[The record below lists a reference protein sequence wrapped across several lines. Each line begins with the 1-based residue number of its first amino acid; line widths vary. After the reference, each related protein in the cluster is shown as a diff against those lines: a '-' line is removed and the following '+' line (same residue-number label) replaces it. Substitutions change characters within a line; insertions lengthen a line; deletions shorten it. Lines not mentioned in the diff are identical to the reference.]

1 MEHKKLRRGNIFLNS
16 NMRYTAIL
24 LSAFILFLLQNSPV
38 FAQTEGFLPFNS
50 GKIYYK
56 VQGEGTPILFVHAGF
71 QDHNMWNPQVAHFS
85 KKHKVIVFDVPGH
98 GATVSDTARPQA
110 AAVIKAVMDGLHI
123 EKAVVVGLSLGGA
136 MAIDFAVQH
145 PQRVQKLV
153 LAGSGLSGWDENR
166 KVDTT
171 TTQYVTALFDALG
184 KKDTALAATIFVK
197 NWFAGPTRTKEQL
210 APNLWDSGYAV
221 TYQNMR
227 KHKISG
233 WPRFAQPAAIH
244 SLKTLP
250 MPVLILTGTIDMPE
264 VLLMNAW
271 LKEHIPNARQV
282 LMPGQAHMLNLEDPV
297 QFNKLIEDFIKQPS

>member
-1 MEHKKLRRGNIFLNS
+1 MRRGNIFLNS
-16 NMRYTAIL
+16 NMKLSGLPL
-24 LSAFILFLLQNSPV
+24 LFYAFFLLCCSSG
-38 FAQTEGFLPFNS
+38 FAQTNGFLPFNA

-56 VQGEGTPILFVHAGF
+56 VQGTGAPLVFVHAGF
-71 QDHNMWNPQVAHFS
+71 QGHAMWAPQVAHFS
-85 KKHKVIVFDVPGH
+85 KNYKVVVFDVPGH

-110 AAVIKAVMDGLHI
+110 AAVIKAVMDGLNI
-123 EKAVVVGLSLGGA
+123 EKATVVGLSLGGA

-145 PQRVQKLV
+145 PERVQHLI
-153 LAGSGLSGWDENR
+153 LAASGLSGWDEDR

-184 KKDTALAATIFVK
+184 KKDTAMAATIFVK

-210 APNLWDSGYAV
+210 APALWDSGYAV

-233 WPRFAQPAAIH
+233 WPRFVQPSAIH
-244 SLKTLP
+244 SLKKLS

-264 VLLMNAW
+264 VLLMNSW
-271 LKEHIPNARQV
+271 LKEHIPNAKQV
-282 LMPGQAHMLNLEDPV
+282 LLPGQAHMLNLEDPV
-297 QFNKLIEDFIKQPS
+297 KFNRLIEDFIK

>member
-1 MEHKKLRRGNIFLNS
+1 MKQARLQ
-16 NMRYTAIL
+16 L
-24 LSAFILFLLQNSPV
+24 LFIVVFFWCASPV
-38 FAQTEGFLPFNS
+38 WAQKESFLPFGN

-56 VQGEGTPILFVHAGF
+56 VQGAGTPIVFVHAGF
-71 QDHNMWNPQVAHFS
+71 QDHNMWQPQIDHFS
-85 KKHKVIVFDVPGH
+85 KKHKVVVFDVPGH

-123 EKAVVVGLSLGGA
+123 EKAAVVGLSLGGA
-136 MAIDFAVQH
+136 MATDFATQH
-145 PQRVQKLV
+145 PQRVTHLI

-184 KKDTALAATIFVK
+184 KKDTALAASVFVK
-197 NWFAGPTRTKEQL
+197 NWFAGPLRTRQQL
-210 APNLWDSGYAV
+210 APALWDNGYDV

-227 KHKISG
+227 KHKVSG

-244 SLKTLP
+244 SLHKLQ

-264 VLLMNAW
+264 VLLMNKW
-271 LKEHIPNARQV
+271 LKEHIPNSKQV
-282 LMPGQAHMLNLEDPV
+282 LMPGLAHMLNLEDPAK
-297 QFNKLIEDFIKQPS
+297 FN